1 MRPLAL
7 VPLVAAVLAL
17 APAARADACSP
28 LNCAPSQFSLDH
40 GRLLAARAGT
50 TAPIRVLDLRTGA
63 TVRRLSAGVVEGRTL
78 VSRSGDLLTWRNLV
92 TGRVTKSA
100 RVDAAQLSL
109 VGASQDGARAV
120 LSRSDLNGE
129 TFVVVGQGTVERVHF
144 ALIGG
149 WEFDALSG
157 SRLYLIHDLP
167 RGYQVR
173 LYDLATHHLRARPLK
188 DPEGSSTIW
197 GSAFAR
203 LSSHDGRY
211 LFTLYIAPDGGS
223 MIHQLDLRD
232 AVARCIDLPGN
243 GDLPGTGDFNA
254 AMTTSLALSPDGRT
268 LWAVSPGYG
277 RATAIDV
284 ATHRV
289 RTVLRFDGYWQGNA
303 GLAAVAP
310 DGRIAVTEGTRIWV
324 VEPRRRRVVQRGA
337 RTVRALGF
345 GAGGRLWAI
354 GRNAAVYSLR
364 L

>member
-7 VPLVAAVLAL
+7 VPLAAAVLAL
-17 APAARADACSP
+17 APAAHADACSP

-40 GRLLAARAGT
+40 GRLLAARAAT

-63 TVRRLSAGVVEGRTL
+63 TVRRLPPGVVEGSVL
-78 VSRSGDLLTWRNLV
+78 VSRSGSLVTWRNVV
-92 TGRVTKSA
+92 TGRVTKTA
-100 RVDAAQLSL
+100 RVVAPQFSL
-109 VGASQDGARAV
+109 VGASQDGGRAV
-120 LSRSDLNGE
+120 LSRSDQLGT
-129 TFVVVGQGTVERVHF
+129 TFLVAGRGTVDRLRLGPSV
-144 ALIGG
+144 G

-157 SRLYLIHDLP
+157 NRLYLIRDLK

-188 DPEGSSTIW
+188 DPNGSSTIW
-197 GSAFAR
+197 GTAFAR
-203 LSSHDGRY
+203 LSSRDGRY
-211 LFTLYIAPDGGS
+211 LFTLYIAPDGGA
-223 MIHQLDLRD
+223 MIHQLDLRS
-232 AVARCIDLPGN
+232 AVARCVELPGN
-243 GDLPGTGDFNA
+243 GDVPGTGDFTA
-254 AMTTSLALSPDGRT
+254 AMTTSLSLSPDGRT

-289 RTVLRFDGYWQGNA
+289 RSVLRFDGYWQGNA

-310 DGRIAVTEGTRIWV
+310 DGRIAVSEGTRIWL
-324 VEPRRRRVVQRGA
+324 VEPRRRQVVQEGA

-345 GAGGRLWAI
+345 GADGRLWAI